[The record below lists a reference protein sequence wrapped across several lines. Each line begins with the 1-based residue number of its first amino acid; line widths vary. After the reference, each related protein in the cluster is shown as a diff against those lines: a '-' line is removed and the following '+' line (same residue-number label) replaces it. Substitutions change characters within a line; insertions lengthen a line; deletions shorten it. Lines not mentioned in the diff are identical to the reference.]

1 MRRFTNV
8 KGFKIFEVSAAEVKA
23 IGGFGICDSCN
34 KLSNIGYIM
43 PVLGGYWYC
52 KKCYDDWDVHS
63 KFYEEDAEYEARM
76 NDRWVKIFKLKGIME
91 DL

>member
-43 PVLGGYWYC
+43 PVLGSYWYC
-52 KKCYDDWDVHS
+52 KKCYDD
-63 KFYEEDAEYEARM
+63 
-76 NDRWVKIFKLKGIME
+76 
-91 DL
+91 